1 MNSDEIKRL
10 EEILKITDGLFKRS
24 LSAQAWILALL
35 DQLVTLEAS
44 QSDKSREQIRA
55 DVRARQKQVYQ
66 RLMENLE
73 SRDPGYAAEIDDR
86 TFEDLL

>member
-55 DVRARQKQVYQ
+55 DVYQ